1 MCENYADLSVWR
13 ATILFGSEGVV
24 ATSTM
29 RLIACA
35 GLLTTGLLI
44 GGVVVG
50 IAVADNGDSAGPSPD
65 AASMTSKPGSGSGGS
80 KGANGAT
87 NPGPPTSTIGN
98 GRQDVDIKSTNVQKK
113 TNDNP
118 IGPTKFHGSLTIP
131 VLRVPKRDELPASG
145 WFDPTLFY
153 TTVAIPVPTLGDVFA
168 ALQPKPEPTPA
179 PSPAIRTQVDAPAPV
194 ADSGGGGGV
203 EPPSPGVAAEPPV
216 LQAPM
221 VIAPM
226 PDVAAVAAPI
236 PLPPVV
242 APVAPLGM
250 SAGAGP
256 KQAVAVDVAAAGARA
271 PLIRGSLPP
280 TAVEPQAKALTP
292 MSGQAG
298 RLGYPRYLRDPAVTE
313 LAAVALPGAAGLL
326 FLTFSGGFIGYRQ
339 ANSARFI
346 RTQGAERFLR

>member
-1 MCENYADLSVWR
+1 VAAS
-13 ATILFGSEGVV
+13 TI
-24 ATSTM
+24 
-29 RLIACA
+29 RLIACVA
-35 GLLTTGLLI
+35 LLTTGLLT
-44 GGVVVG
+44 GGVGVG
-50 IAVADNGDSAGPSPD
+50 IAVADTGDSAGPSPA

-80 KGANGAT
+80 KGPNGAT

-98 GRQDVDIKSTNVQKK
+98 GRQDVDIQSTNEPKS

-118 IGPTKFHGSLTIP
+118 IGPKKFHGSLTIP

-145 WFDPTLFY
+145 WPDPTLFY
-153 TTVAIPVPTLGDVFA
+153 TTVAIPVPTLSDVFA
-168 ALQPKPEPTPA
+168 ALQPQPEPTPA
-179 PSPAIRTQVDAPAPV
+179 PSPAIRTQVEAPAPV
-194 ADSGGGGGV
+194 ADSGGGGV
-203 EPPSPGVAAEPPV
+203 EPPSPGVAAEPV

-221 VIAPM
+221 VIAPI
-226 PDVAAVAAPI
+226 PIPI
-236 PLPPVV
+236 PLSPVV

-256 KQAVAVDVAAAGARA
+256 RQAVAVDVAAAGARA

-292 MSGQAG
+292 MSEQAT
-298 RLGYPRYLRDPAVTE
+298 RLGYPRDLRDPTVSE
-313 LAAVALPGAAGLL
+313 LAAMALPGATGLL

-339 ANSARFI
+339 ATGARFV